1 MNKNIKQALKD
12 VINHSYSKYSGFRVG
27 AAVEM
32 SDGTLF
38 TGTNIENASY
48 SLTIC
53 AERVAI
59 FKAVS
64 EGRTDI
70 KRIYVYTDS
79 DAMPYPCGACLQV
92 ISEFCS
98 GDTEISISNDNEERI
113 STLDE
118 LMPERFSL

>member
-1 MNKNIKQALKD
+1 MKEQIKTALRD
-12 VINHSYSKYSGFRVG
+12 AIRHSYSKYSQFRVA

-32 SDGTLF
+32 DDGTLF

-48 SLTIC
+48 SMTMC

-64 EGRTDI
+64 EGRTEI
-70 KRIYVYTDS
+70 RRIYIYTDN

-98 GDTEISISNDNEERI
+98 GNTQISISNDSDERVL
-113 STLDE
+113 TLNE